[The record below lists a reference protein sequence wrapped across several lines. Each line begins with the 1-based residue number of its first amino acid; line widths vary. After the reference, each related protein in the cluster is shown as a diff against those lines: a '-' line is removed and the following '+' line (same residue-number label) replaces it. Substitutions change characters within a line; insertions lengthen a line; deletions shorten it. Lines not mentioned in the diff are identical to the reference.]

1 MIRSVFSAGSEQVK
15 ILHFQTSSPARYF
28 LSTGCWRKYVKR
40 SRDFRVIS
48 FENISLDRI
57 KTGFIWL
64 KFSLYPDRD
73 LRKSRTV
80 VSEIVF
86 LLSPLMSKI
95 LPKILY
101 IRYLIRK
108 NLVQERF
115 KDIKLYNL
123 CGLLK
128 VFRTLRI
135 GDWSWPIRA
144 GRGVRGQSER
154 LPSYLICMAHWW
166 VLKDSVFWN
175 VTETLKFSLIFSLC
189 DDLQQ

>member
-28 LSTGCWRKYVKR
+28 LSTGCRRKYVKR

-108 NLVQERF
+108 KSCSRKIQRYKIIQF
-115 KDIKLYNL
+115 MWFTKS
-123 CGLLK
+123 
-128 VFRTLRI
+128 F
-135 GDWSWPIRA
+135 
-144 GRGVRGQSER
+144 
-154 LPSYLICMAHWW
+154 
-166 VLKDSVFWN
+166 
-175 VTETLKFSLIFSLC
+175 
-189 DDLQQ
+189 